1 MNNMKTRFVIAISQ
15 RLAAAPDS
23 DAKVDLIEELSEN
36 LNSRC
41 ADMMASGMEAGEAF
55 EKAMGE
61 LGDVNELLAYL
72 DSFGGGAPQRE
83 TPGAF
88 GDDWFQSLGGFI
100 NQTMDQVWSAVS
112 DAAAI
117 VEKTAERVDCI
128 DAEFSAGG
136 PFCYPLRTDDDE
148 ELEYPSAHLRAVKVN
163 IVGDVTI
170 CLDGD
175 PNAPVLVQ
183 GDVEDIQVIPGEDGV
198 LTVTQGRTAG
208 GNFLFTRALSSAS
221 IDLTLPQRQWEEL
234 DISTISGDISIADG
248 VLEVDR
254 VKLKTT
260 SGEMELDS
268 LTRTRRLDVETASG
282 DLTLTDCVCDELVF
296 HSASGDLEGE
306 NVTAAVLAETASG
319 DVSLRGSIR
328 ALRANTASGDIELE
342 TDLLPEGLE
351 LTTKSGDCR
360 ASVPDSGGFF
370 LRFSTVSG
378 GLHSD
383 FPLTTAAPQRSG
395 WGARSGEAAYRDGGD
410 GRIYAIS
417 TVSGEI
423 ELNMQ

>member
-1 MNNMKTRFVIAISQ
+1 MHNMKTRFVIAISQ

-36 LNSRC
+36 LNSRYM
-41 ADMMASGMEAGEAF
+41 DLTASGMEAGEAF

-72 DSFGGGAPQRE
+72 DSFGGGAPRRE
-83 TPGAF
+83 TSGAG
-88 GDDWFQSLGGFI
+88 GDDWFQSLGGFL
-100 NQTMDQVWSAVS
+100 NQTMDQVRSAVN
-112 DAAAI
+112 DAAEI
-117 VEKTAERVDCI
+117 VQKTAERVDRI
-128 DAEFSAGG
+128 DMEFSAGG
-136 PFCYPLRTDDDE
+136 PFRYPLRTDGEE
-148 ELEYPSAHLRAVKVN
+148 ELEFPSSGLREVKVN
-163 IVGDVTI
+163 ILGDVTI
-170 CLDGD
+170 CLAGD
-175 PNAPVLVQ
+175 PDAPVLVQ
-183 GDVEDIQVIPGEDGV
+183 GDVEELQAIPGGDGV
-198 LTVTQGRTAG
+198 LTITQGRTAG
-208 GNFLFTRALSSAS
+208 GSFLFTRALSSAS
-221 IDLTLPQRQWEEL
+221 IELTLPRRQWERL
-234 DISTISGDISIADG
+234 DISTVNGDISIADG
-248 VLEVDR
+248 ALEVDR

-260 SGEMELDS
+260 SGDMELDG
-268 LTRTRRLDVETASG
+268 LTHTRRLDVETASG

-306 NVTAAVLAETASG
+306 NVTAAVSAETASG
-319 DVSLRGSIR
+319 DVSLTGSVR
-328 ALRANTASGDIELE
+328 ALRVNTASGDIELE

-360 ASVPDSGGFF
+360 VSVPDNGGFF

-395 WGARSGEAAYRDGGD
+395 WGARSGQAAYRDGGD
-410 GRIYAIS
+410 GRVYTVS

-423 ELNMQ
+423 ELNQL